1 MSHELTIRS
10 NGKAEMAY
18 LNTNEAPWHGLG
30 NPLERGLSIEQW
42 TIAAGMD
49 FRIQRSKVRYF
60 TDRIGVNQLEW
71 PEKHVLFRGDTHEPL
86 GVVSAKYKVV
96 QPREVLEFF
105 RDLCESNHFELSTA
119 GTLFGGAKYWA
130 LAKVGDESYIADKKD
145 KVVGNLL
152 LTTAADGSSATV
164 AKFVA
169 TCVVCNNTLAAA
181 IGEKTK
187 EVVVSH
193 RSRFNER
200 KVKFS
205 LGVVHDQFEQFIN
218 ASRELAHTE
227 MDAPAASLFFAELL
241 NTQKDRGV
249 DVLETSAHKLMMSLF
264 KSQMMGINLAGR
276 HNTAWG
282 AVNAVTEYV
291 DHHAR
296 AHNAENRLNSAWFG
310 RGDALKTAALNKA
323 VAMAIS

>member
-130 LAKVGDESYIADKKD
+130 LAKVGDESYIAAIMAESKLVSSAAAQRGTALHGAIERRDFAGPWAD
-145 KVVGNLL
+145 HVRAVERAMETESGLL
-152 LTTAADGSSATV
+152 LGEGEFEHSFANGKMGYGGKVDWHSRDAGQGAVVDWKSKDRIEDGARL
-164 AKFVA
+164 AWDEHA
-169 TCVVCNNTLAAA
+169 MQLAAYRHGLGMQA
-181 IGEKTK
+181 ARAVNVFVSVADAR
-187 EVVVSH
+187 VVVV
-193 RSRFNER
+193 E
-200 KVKFS
+200 
-205 LGVVHDQFEQFIN
+205 HDE
-218 ASRELAHTE
+218 
-227 MDAPAASLFFAELL
+227 
-241 NTQKDRGV
+241 
-249 DVLETSAHKLMMSLF
+249 
-264 KSQMMGINLAGR
+264 
-276 HNTAWG
+276 
-282 AVNAVTEYV
+282 
-291 DHHAR
+291 
-296 AHNAENRLNSAWFG
+296 
-310 RGDALKTAALNKA
+310 AALQRGLRMFRLALRLWREQKEFA
-323 VAMAIS
+323 QESDATA